1 MSQAEKLKQ
10 GQFTNPETPG
20 YVGFANLPN
29 QVHRK
34 SVKKGFEF
42 TLMVVGESGLGK
54 STLIN
59 SLFLTDLYPERV
71 IPGAA
76 EKIERTVQIEAS
88 TVEIEER
95 GVKLRLTVVDTPGY
109 GDAINSQDC
118 FNTIIAYIDDQFER
132 YLHDESGLNRRH
144 IVDNRVH
151 CCFYFISPLGHGLK
165 PLDVQFMK
173 AIHNK
178 VNVVPVIAKADTLT
192 LKERERLKRRILDE
206 IDEHG
211 IKIYHLP
218 DAESDEDEDFKEQT
232 RILKASIPFA
242 VVGSNQQI
250 EAKGKKVRGRLY
262 PWGVVEVENP
272 EHNDFLKLRT
282 MLITHMQD
290 LQEVTQDL
298 HYENFR
304 SERLKRGGR
313 LSSHGYILP
322 LSPAYVLLCL
332 SFSTSSLN
340 LHEKAELFSWICSKL
355 WDLCSSE
362 DRRGQG
368 EVLFGAQ
375 SQLHLSFS
383 LTLALLTDSISL
395 SLTQMLNFRNFLLS
409 LLHACT
415 TNLVLSFSSCLNS
428 APQNTLLVAYLYS
441 FC

>member
-1 MSQAEKLKQ
+1 MAEQRLLPSLSWCIVVSVLKEAATPESEEFEVSAKSALHRLLVFPFSVPPSYSSPPSLLGTVVQGGKKMSQADKMKQ

-118 FNTIIAYIDDQFER
+118 FSTIIAYIDDQFER

-192 LKERERLKRRILDE
+192 LRERERLKRRILDE

-304 SERLKRGGR
+304 SDRLKRGGR
-313 LSSHGYILP
+313 KAPEPEEMDKDMILQ
-322 LSPAYVLLCL
+322 
-332 SFSTSSLN
+332 
-340 LHEKAELFSWICSKL
+340 EKEAEL
-355 WDLCSSE
+355 
-362 DRRGQG
+362 RRMQEMIAKMQAQMQIQG
-368 EVLFGAQ
+368 EGDGQHV
-375 SQLHLSFS
+375 
-383 LTLALLTDSISL
+383 
-395 SLTQMLNFRNFLLS
+395 
-409 LLHACT
+409 
-415 TNLVLSFSSCLNS
+415 
-428 APQNTLLVAYLYS
+428 
-441 FC
+441 

>member
-1 MSQAEKLKQ
+1 MALTWAQRPSLHQRQCHDEREDSNSVGQTIPEPRLILGRGLDHRVALK
-10 GQFTNPETPG
+10 FSDSAG

-59 SLFLTDLYPERV
+59 SLFLTDLYPERY

-118 FNTIIAYIDDQFER
+118 FKTIIQYIDNQFER

-144 IVDNRVH
+144 IIDNRVH
-151 CCFYFISPLGHGLK
+151 CCFYFISPFGHGLK
-165 PLDVQFMK
+165 PLDVEFMK
-173 AIHNK
+173 ALHGK
-178 VNVVPVIAKADTLT
+178 VNIVPVIAKADTLT
-192 LKERERLKRRILDE
+192 LKERERLKRR
-206 IDEHG
+206 
-211 IKIYHLP
+211 
-218 DAESDEDEDFKEQT
+218 
-232 RILKASIPFA
+232 ASIPFA
-242 VVGSNQQI
+242 VIGSNQLI
-250 EAKGKKVRGRLY
+250 EVKGKKIRGRLY

-282 MLITHMQD
+282 MLVTHMQD

-304 SERLKRGGR
+304 SERLKRTGKPVEEEVVDKDR
-313 LSSHGYILP
+313 ILQQK
-322 LSPAYVLLCL
+322 
-332 SFSTSSLN
+332 
-340 LHEKAELFSWICSKL
+340 EAEL
-355 WDLCSSE
+355 
-362 DRRGQG
+362 RRMQ
-368 EVLFGAQ
+368 EMIAQ
-375 SQLHLSFS
+375 MQ
-383 LTLALLTDSISL
+383 A
-395 SLTQMLNFRNFLLS
+395 QMRMK
-409 LLHACT
+409 
-415 TNLVLSFSSCLNS
+415 
-428 APQNTLLVAYLYS
+428 PGDD
-441 FC
+441 

>member
-1 MSQAEKLKQ
+1 MASVAQHDSSVMKSLRREGGGHTRTVSGFPFLGWDSGKRQKKLLLINNISKLPSAGSSDIQSTTTAMSQSGEKGK
-10 GQFTNPETPG
+10 FPDATG

-59 SLFLTDLYPERV
+59 SLFLTDLYPERY

-118 FNTIIAYIDDQFER
+118 FKTIIQYIDNQFER

-151 CCFYFISPLGHGLK
+151 CCFYFISPFGHGLK
-165 PLDVQFMK
+165 PLDVEFMK
-173 AIHNK
+173 AIHSK
-178 VNVVPVIAKADTLT
+178 VNIVPVIAKADTLT
-192 LKERERLKRRILDE
+192 LKERDRLKRRILDE
-206 IDEHG
+206 IAEHG
-211 IKIYHLP
+211 IKIYQLP
-218 DAESDEDEDFKEQT
+218 DADSDEDEEFKEQT
-232 RILKASIPFA
+232 RVLKASIPFA
-242 VVGSNQQI
+242 VIGSNQLI
-250 EAKGKKVRGRLY
+250 EVKGKKIRGRLY

-282 MLITHMQD
+282 MLVTHMQD

-304 SERLKRGGR
+304 SERLKRAGR
-313 LSSHGYILP
+313 AVDEEVMDKDQIL
-322 LSPAYVLLCL
+322 LQK
-332 SFSTSSLN
+332 
-340 LHEKAELFSWICSKL
+340 EAEL
-355 WDLCSSE
+355 
-362 DRRGQG
+362 RRMQ
-368 EVLFGAQ
+368 EMIAQ
-375 SQLHLSFS
+375 MQ
-383 LTLALLTDSISL
+383 A
-395 SLTQMLNFRNFLLS
+395 QMKMKS
-409 LLHACT
+409 DD
-415 TNLVLSFSSCLNS
+415 
-428 APQNTLLVAYLYS
+428 
-441 FC
+441 

>member
-1 MSQAEKLKQ
+1 MKQ

-118 FNTIIAYIDDQFER
+118 FSTIISYIDDQFER

-144 IVDNRVH
+144 IVDNR
-151 CCFYFISPLGHGLK
+151 FPFFF
-165 PLDVQFMK
+165 FMK

-192 LKERERLKRRILDE
+192 LRERERLKRRILDE

-272 EHNDFLKLRT
+272 EHNDFLKLRI

-313 LSSHGYILP
+313 NGPEPEEMDKDMILQ
-322 LSPAYVLLCL
+322 
-332 SFSTSSLN
+332 
-340 LHEKAELFSWICSKL
+340 EKEAEL
-355 WDLCSSE
+355 
-362 DRRGQG
+362 RRMQEMIAKMQAQMQKHGDG
-368 EVLFGAQ
+368 EGDGPHV
-375 SQLHLSFS
+375 
-383 LTLALLTDSISL
+383 
-395 SLTQMLNFRNFLLS
+395 
-409 LLHACT
+409 
-415 TNLVLSFSSCLNS
+415 
-428 APQNTLLVAYLYS
+428 
-441 FC
+441 

>member
-1 MSQAEKLKQ
+1 MSQADKMKQ

-109 GDAINSQDC
+109 GDAINTKKTKIM
-118 FNTIIAYIDDQFER
+118 TIQQF
-132 YLHDESGLNRRH
+132 LCQQSPL
-144 IVDNRVH
+144 
-151 CCFYFISPLGHGLK
+151 CLSISPYTVIYLAVYGTVTDLPVFIQNILNCVPK
-165 PLDVQFMK
+165 T
-173 AIHNK
+173 NK
-178 VNVVPVIAKADTLT
+178 
-192 LKERERLKRRILDE
+192 ILDE

-232 RILKASIPFA
+232 RILKTSIPFA

-322 LSPAYVLLCL
+322 LSPAYVLKGPEPEEMDKDIILQ
-332 SFSTSSLN
+332 
-340 LHEKAELFSWICSKL
+340 EKEAEL
-355 WDLCSSE
+355 
-362 DRRGQG
+362 RRMQEMIAKMQAQMQKQG
-368 EVLFGAQ
+368 EGDGD
-375 SQLHLSFS
+375 SPHL
-383 LTLALLTDSISL
+383 
-395 SLTQMLNFRNFLLS
+395 
-409 LLHACT
+409 
-415 TNLVLSFSSCLNS
+415 
-428 APQNTLLVAYLYS
+428 
-441 FC
+441 

>member
-1 MSQAEKLKQ
+1 
-10 GQFTNPETPG
+10 
-20 YVGFANLPN
+20 
-29 QVHRK
+29 
-34 SVKKGFEF
+34 
-42 TLMVVGESGLGK
+42 MVVGESGLGK

-59 SLFLTDLYPERV
+59 SLFLTDLYPERI

-109 GDAINSQDC
+109 GDAINCRDC
-118 FNTIIAYIDDQFER
+118 FKTIISYIDEQFER

-151 CCFYFISPLGHGLK
+151 CCFYFISPFGHGLK
-165 PLDVQFMK
+165 PLDVEFMK

-178 VNVVPVIAKADTLT
+178 VNIVPVIAKADTLT
-192 LKERERLKRRILDE
+192 LKERERLKKRILDE
-206 IDEHG
+206 IEQHS

-232 RILKASIPFA
+232 RLLKVSIPFC
-242 VVGSNQQI
+242 VVGSNQLI
-250 EAKGKKVRGRLY
+250 EAKGKKVRGRFY

-313 LSSHGYILP
+313 LY
-322 LSPAYVLLCL
+322 AC
-332 SFSTSSLN
+332 F
-340 LHEKAELFSWICSKL
+340 A
-355 WDLCSSE
+355 
-362 DRRGQG
+362 
-368 EVLFGAQ
+368 
-375 SQLHLSFS
+375 
-383 LTLALLTDSISL
+383 
-395 SLTQMLNFRNFLLS
+395 
-409 LLHACT
+409 HACNAMQRLEKCIGCHWMWCNECQELGVLVPQLKNT
-415 TNLVLSFSSCLNS
+415 DHTIITPRARTMLERILKHAIRWQYVENLKRKPDQGKAFKVTCKWDASKHFLRGGSF
-428 APQNTLLVAYLYS
+428 T
-441 FC
+441 